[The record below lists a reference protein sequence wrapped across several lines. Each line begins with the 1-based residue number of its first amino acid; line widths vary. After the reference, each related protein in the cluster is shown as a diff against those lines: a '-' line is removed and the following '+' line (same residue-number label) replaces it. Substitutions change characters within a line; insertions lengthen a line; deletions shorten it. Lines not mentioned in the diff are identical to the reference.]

1 MRVLLQGRRDCAAQR
16 DSVWGVYASA
26 LVASRPCGLFVGEQA
41 GRDLGPQSGLASGE
55 VRSALR
61 AVAPEL
67 PSRSMEHPGC
77 APNSRPVRWS
87 IQHAFPNSRPVRWS
101 IQHAPRTLGP
111 FFGSSAAGV
120 AAIMFACAVNRGH
133 NRRRKC
139 GEWGS
144 WLVLVVNPLGWR
156 TSWLE
161 KLSCGSF
168 MKARNG
174 RSLSGGARTSSGF
187 WREFGTGRACCWAGC
202 SRWAS
207 TLARRRRS

>member
-1 MRVLLQGRRDCAAQR
+1 MACECSSKGVAIAPLSAIWFGECTQVHLVRQGLEAFLLESKRDGTSGRRAASPPAR
-16 DSVWGVYASA
+16 CVPPCGRSPPN
-26 LVASRPCGLFVGEQA
+26 SRP
-41 GRDLGPQSGLASGE
+41 
-55 VRSALR
+55 VRWSIEH
-61 AVAPEL
+61 AP
-67 PSRSMEHPGC
+67 
-77 APNSRPVRWS
+77 PNSRPVRWS

-120 AAIMFACAVNRGH
+120 AAIMFACAVNSGH

-161 KLSCGSF
+161 NMSCGSF

-174 RSLSGGARTSSGF
+174 RSTSYRLVGPA
-187 WREFGTGRACCWAGC
+187 E
-202 SRWAS
+202 
-207 TLARRRRS
+207 LAEAE

>member
-1 MRVLLQGRRDCAAQR
+1 MACECSSKGVAIAPLSAIRFGECTQVHLSRQGLEAFLLESKRDGTSGRRAASPPAR
-16 DSVWGVYASA
+16 CVP
-26 LVASRPCGLFVGEQA
+26 PCG
-41 GRDLGPQSGLASGE
+41 
-55 VRSALR
+55 RS
-61 AVAPEL
+61 P
-67 PSRSMEHPGC
+67 
-77 APNSRPVRWS
+77 
-87 IQHAFPNSRPVRWS
+87 PNSRPVRWS

-161 KLSCGSF
+161 NMSCGSF

-174 RSLSGGARTSSGF
+174 RSTSYRLVGPA
-187 WREFGTGRACCWAGC
+187 ELGEAE
-202 SRWAS
+202 
-207 TLARRRRS
+207 

>member
-1 MRVLLQGRRDCAAQR
+1 MACECSSKGVAIAPLSAIWFGECTQVHLLRQGLEAFLLESKRDGTSGRRAASPPAR
-16 DSVWGVYASA
+16 CVP
-26 LVASRPCGLFVGEQA
+26 PCG
-41 GRDLGPQSGLASGE
+41 
-55 VRSALR
+55 RS
-61 AVAPEL
+61 P
-67 PSRSMEHPGC
+67 
-77 APNSRPVRWS
+77 PNSRPVRWS
-87 IQHAFPNSRPVRWS
+87 IEHAPPNSRPVRWS
-101 IQHAPRTLGP
+101 IEHAPRTLGP

-120 AAIMFACAVNRGH
+120 AAIMFACAVNSGH

-161 KLSCGSF
+161 NMSCGSF